1 MVKPFHH
8 YRETICGLK
17 QAYSGTNTSIPSN
30 WIGKMAI
37 DQIGLNS
44 ITATGV
50 ESYNKDN
57 LPTKYELRQNYP
69 NPFNPSTA
77 ISYSIL
83 KSGLVTLRIYDILG
97 KEVATLF
104 NGQKTPGNYAVNFN
118 ASNLSSGIY
127 FYILESGSFI
137 STKKMVMLK

>member
-1 MVKPFHH
+1 
-8 YRETICGLK
+8 
-17 QAYSGTNTSIPSN
+17 
-30 WIGKMAI
+30 MAI